1 MKIQINTNE
10 ESINRIYNKYL
21 ARMANLPLPK
31 NFVRGNRFS
40 VRPKFIV
47 IHDSNCLNHSD
58 STLVVDG
65 PQTAMGALKSINISR
80 DSLKDL
86 NYHFIVDR
94 LGNDYEVITGRPINT
109 YCQHDDIDT
118 AFKDSLHV
126 IILSDLNVEVPETRF
141 YQILAYRCLAP
152 MIRMLKMGGNP
163 GSIIKFHD
171 EIKADKTNNI
181 KCPGDFLV
189 RELLVSQTRRYL

>member
-1 MKIQINTNE
+1 MKIQVNTND
-10 ESINRIYNKYL
+10 ESINRIHTKFLSRVN
-21 ARMANLPLPK
+21 NLPLPK
-31 NFVRGNRFS
+31 NFVRGERFS
-40 VRPKFIV
+40 VRPTSII

-65 PQTAMGALKSINISR
+65 PQTGMGALKSINISR
-80 DSLKDL
+80 DSLKDI

-94 LGNDYEVITGRPINT
+94 LGNDYEIITGRPINT
-109 YCQHDDIDT
+109 YCKHDDIDSP
-118 AFKDSLHV
+118 FKNSLHV

-141 YQILAYRCLAP
+141 YQVLAYRCLAP

-163 GSIIKFHD
+163 DSIIKFHD
-171 EIKADKTNNI
+171 EVKTKDSNNI